1 MPVPARL
8 KPWVD
13 HLTKVRKANPKLS
26 LKEAMILAKK
36 SYRKG
41 GKKGGLMSLNDSF
54 QEVMEK
60 YNPKPK
66 RTAEEERKWRM
77 SLYA

>member
-13 HLTKVRKANPKLS
+13 HLTKVRKANPQLS
-26 LKEAMILAKK
+26 LKQAMIKAKA

-41 GKKGGLMSLNDSF
+41 GKKGGLQSPYGDI
-54 QEVMEK
+54 MEK
-60 YNPKPK
+60 LNPKTK
-66 RTAEEERKWRM
+66 MTDEEARKWRQ